1 MPTEVEPAVQ
11 VQRDALTRQAADATI
26 KLQELERA
34 YRESPE
40 MRLERDR
47 ASLEILQSDPHYLD
61 RSLVNAQVGREAEVL
76 EGRIRQAEAS
86 TTLVPMTDAERV
98 DAALMGD
105 PIVGPSTSYGQQI
118 PARDFADAIQ
128 ADIALGLR
136 PELVRTFYATGKSD
150 DPQGHIYAEEWFRR
164 YNASPE
170 MQRLDRE
177 GDPTIRRQHKAAT
190 YYLAGRHTPKEGAE

>member
-1 MPTEVEPAVQ
+1 MANEVEPAVQ
-11 VQRDALTRQAADATI
+11 VQRDALTKQAADATI

-47 ASLEILQSDPHYLD
+47 AALEKLQSDAYYLD
-61 RSLVNAQVGREAEVL
+61 RSLVNAQARREAEVL

-86 TTLVPMTDAERV
+86 TPLVPMTDAERV

-105 PIVGPSTSYGQQI
+105 PIAGPSTSFGQQI
-118 PARDFADAIQ
+118 PAQDFAGVVQ

-136 PELVRTFYATGKSD
+136 PELVKAFYSTGKSD
-150 DPQGHIYAEEWFRR
+150 DPQGHVYAEEWFRI
-164 YNASPE
+164 YNSNPE
-170 MQRLDRE
+170 WQRLHRE
-177 GDPTIRRQHKAAT
+177 GDPIICMRHKAASM
-190 YYLAGRHTPKEGAE
+190 YLAGRHTP